1 MEEEQR
7 KKKKRKRQLTLL
19 REETVQSETLAGMV
33 AVLEELRKEG
43 KYVDFQVCPR
53 CKSARVKRVGAMSGD
68 MSGHMAITPVKY
80 ECFDCG
86 WRERL
91 VIKATNRPLGWKEM
105 AIIAEALDLKIKRSK
120 SATFLFCCL
129 RLAVFLLCRNQLEV
143 SL

>member
-1 MEEEQR
+1 MIRRAVLMEEEQR

-19 REETVQSETLAGMV
+19 KEEEILSETLPEMV

-43 KYVDFQVCPR
+43 KYVDVQVCPR
-53 CKSARVKRVGAMSGD
+53 CKSAKVRRVGAMSGD

-80 ECFDCG
+80 ECLDCG

-105 AIIAEALDLKIKRSK
+105 AIIAEALDLDKKNEEK
-120 SATFLFCCL
+120 
-129 RLAVFLLCRNQLEV
+129 
-143 SL
+143 

>member
-1 MEEEQR
+1 LEEEQR

-19 REETVQSETLAGMV
+19 KQEEVVSETFPEMM

-43 KYVDFQVCPR
+43 KYVDVQVCPK
-53 CKSARVKRVGAMSGD
+53 CKSAKVRRVGSMSGD

-80 ECFDCG
+80 ECLDCG

-105 AIIAEALDLKIKRSK
+105 AIIAEALDLKNKEK
-120 SATFLFCCL
+120 
-129 RLAVFLLCRNQLEV
+129 
-143 SL
+143 